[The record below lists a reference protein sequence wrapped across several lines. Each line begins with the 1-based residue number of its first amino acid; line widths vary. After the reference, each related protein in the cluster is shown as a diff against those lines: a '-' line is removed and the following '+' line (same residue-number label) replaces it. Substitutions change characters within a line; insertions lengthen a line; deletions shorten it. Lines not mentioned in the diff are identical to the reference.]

1 MNKIQDNPP
10 KTNKPDAPAPNPKY
24 ILRTSS
30 CQALSGNGE
39 IGYELSLDNKKALH
53 IRITSNT
60 GGGYFSD
67 ESISMTDIEQILF
80 SQPDPSRLTSVALQP
95 LFKGK
100 SVNTPAFLMAAL
112 RNEGFIKP
120 IGELKRFHQ
129 CIDAKSFKALIK
141 KLQKLTTSST
151 TSP

>member
-1 MNKIQDNPP
+1 MNKSQGNLP
-10 KTNKPDAPAPNPKY
+10 KTNKPDAPDPNPKH

-39 IGYELSLDNKKALH
+39 IGYEFSLDNKKALH

-60 GGGYFSD
+60 GSGFFSN
-67 ESISMTDIEQILF
+67 ESIAMADIEHILF

-112 RNEGFIKP
+112 RNEGFVKP

-141 KLQKLTTSST
+141 KLQK
-151 TSP
+151 

>member
-1 MNKIQDNPP
+1 MNKQQDNSTT
-10 KTNKPDAPAPNPKY
+10 TNKPDTPPIHPKQ
-24 ILRTSS
+24 IIKTSS
-30 CQALSGNGE
+30 CKALSGNGE
-39 IGYELSLDNKKALH
+39 IGYELSLDNKKSLH

-67 ESISMTDIEQILF
+67 ESISMTEIESALL
-80 SQPDPSRLTSVALQP
+80 SQPDTSRLTSVALQP

-112 RNEGFIKP
+112 RNEGFIKT

-141 KLQKLTTSST
+141 KLSNSQKQQKSA
-151 TSP
+151 

>member
-1 MNKIQDNPP
+1 MPETKSNPSTTQTIPNKH
-10 KTNKPDAPAPNPKY
+10 
-24 ILRTSS
+24 ILKTSS
-30 CQALSGNGE
+30 CEALSGNGA

-60 GGGYFSD
+60 GGGYFSA
-67 ESISMTDIEQILF
+67 EPIAISEIEQILL

-112 RNEGFIKP
+112 RNEGFVKP

-141 KLQKLTTSST
+141 KLQKLA
-151 TSP
+151 

>member
-1 MNKIQDNPP
+1 MKNLKQSLQVTTIKPNF
-10 KTNKPDAPAPNPKY
+10 KTLKLSTCN
-24 ILRTSS
+24 
-30 CQALSGNGE
+30 ALSGNGE
-39 IGYELSLDNKKALH
+39 IGYEFSLDNKKSLH
-53 IRITSNT
+53 IRITSNS

-67 ESISMTDIEQILF
+67 ESIPMTEIERILF
-80 SQPDPSRLTSVALQP
+80 SQPDPSRLTSIAIQP

-112 RNEGFIKP
+112 RNEGFVKP

-141 KLQKLTTSST
+141 KLQKLALSST
-151 TSP
+151 TGQ